1 MLDQVCMH
9 VAACDLAVA
18 DARFKNASSAPGTD
32 VMLGLLELQQARG
45 PDPQELAPRSSQI
58 LRRNPKVNAIT
69 LTYKV
74 PIRPKLTHLG
84 FIRVNPFRVQ
94 GYLPQQKKY
103 VCYLESS

>member
-45 PDPQELAPRSSQI
+45 PPLRSCQTMS
-58 LRRNPKVNAIT
+58 KT
-69 LTYKV
+69 LN
-74 PIRPKLTHLG
+74 RGHSPKLET
-84 FIRVNPFRVQ
+84 
-94 GYLPQQKKY
+94 
-103 VCYLESS
+103 